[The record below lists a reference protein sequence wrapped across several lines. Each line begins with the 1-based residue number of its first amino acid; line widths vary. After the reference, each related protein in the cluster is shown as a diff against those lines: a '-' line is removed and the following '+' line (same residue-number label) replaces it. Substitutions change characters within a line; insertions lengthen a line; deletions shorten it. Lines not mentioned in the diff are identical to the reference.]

1 MGQQSTMTEYAS
13 NNVALYLN
21 ATNRTIQK
29 DSVTKTIDDSFWAE
43 KIVPIL
49 YPVWDSDRDKL
60 ETFIY
65 YKDGS
70 STMYKNKH
78 QRNQKTGEYKW
89 VSYEMKL
96 DSFPKNE
103 IDDLYNSL
111 DKAYTEYRDVKD
123 YDLDQAL
130 KTVYARDNFVN
141 WNKLLI
147 IRNFLLQDSDWT
159 QTNDSPLS
167 DEQKQ
172 LWKTYRQKLR
182 DIPSDQNGVPA
193 TEVVYP
199 ITPSKYETLENT
211 GEYLSDEVNHFYRLN
226 QATYKKYVSRILA
239 YLSISLTLKNID
251 DMPVSYVAPP
261 YGHPSTP
268 SLDDVLQSIEDG
280 GV

>member
-1 MGQQSTMTEYAS
+1 MTEYAS

-70 STMYKNKH
+70 AAMYKNKH

-89 VSYEMKL
+89 VSYEMNL
-96 DSFPKNE
+96 TVFPKSE
-103 IDDLYNSL
+103 VDELHRL
-111 DKAYTEYRDVKD
+111 LAEKYTDYRDVKD

-159 QTNDSPLS
+159 QSADSPLS
-167 DEQKQ
+167 TDEKE

-182 DIPSDQNGVPA
+182 DMPQDQSGVPA
-193 TEVVYP
+193 TEVLYP
-199 ITPSKYETLENT
+199 ITPSKYAELENPS
-211 GEYLSDEVNHFYRLN
+211 EYLSDEVNHYYRLN
-226 QATYKKYVSRILA
+226 QVTYQKYASRVLA
-239 YLSISLTLKNID
+239 YLSLSLTLKNID
-251 DMPVSYVAPP
+251 EMPVSMVAPP
-261 YGHPSTP
+261 YGHPSSPT
-268 SLDDVLQSIEDG
+268 LDDVLQTIEEG
-280 GV
+280 GI